1 MATKERMTIHFSG
14 TVQGVGF
21 RYRTDCIS
29 IGRNVTGSVRNL
41 RDGRVELVAE
51 GTSEELTQFRTAIET
66 SMRRYI
72 TTAEEQRQPAT
83 GEFHDFS
90 ISH

>member
-1 MATKERMTIHFSG
+1 MATSERMIVHFSG

-21 RYRTDCIS
+21 RYRTYCLS
-29 IGRNVTGSVRNL
+29 VGRAVTGSVRNL

-51 GTSEELTQFRTAIET
+51 GTSEELAHFRSAIET
-66 SMRRYI
+66 AMRRYI
-72 TTAEEQRQPAT
+72 TTTEEQRQQAT